1 MIWLVWDDWAKD
13 EEDLKVFGFRKGR
26 AWGDGGADGAT
37 HPVDEAAPSG
47 IDLKRR
53 VFHRNVLK
61 ALCAGS
67 LVVPGTALYAQT
79 PARSLSGST
88 VSHTQEQADIPAGK
102 PSAIAQ
108 PAETPSGASWVP
120 PAQKLTQPLPEPT
133 VPALTDNLQQY
144 VGKKVVLIQYTG
156 VEFAK
161 SDRLASELSLRQ
173 GSALT
178 SENVRQTERRLFATG
193 RYRNIDVRVLPS
205 GNDVTVIFGGVPRY
219 YVGRVQIDGI
229 REDRLTSLVEYG
241 TNLNPG
247 TAYKPEA
254 LTAAT
259 ASVKQILAQN
269 GYFEPK
275 IAIRT
280 ERDDDGQQMNVT
292 YTVVVGPSA
301 RVGNVTITGKDPG
314 ITEADFRKKGKL
326 KRSAK
331 VERETVSNTLSKLR
345 DYFQK
350 KDHLEATVSLQRSM
364 YDIATKTVNYDFLV
378 DQGPNVQVKVEGAK
392 FSKSRLHL
400 LVPVYEEGTVD
411 SDLLNEGSFNM
422 RDFLQ
427 QEGFFDAKVEVQQVH
442 PGTGGET
449 VLYTVERGMK
459 HKVQSVEI
467 SGNKY
472 FASDLLKESL
482 HVQKAD
488 AYQRA
493 GRYSAQLVQSDEKS
507 IEALYRANGFSKVK
521 VSSSVQDV
529 DTSAKGKDLKVRVIR
544 VAFKID
550 EGMQQTFGDV
560 KLNGVLPEREET
572 IAKMLQATSGQPFSL
587 LTLSGDRDTV
597 LSYLLSNGF
606 DQARIEVKQTVE
618 VNDKSKTDIA
628 FNVTEGEQVFTG
640 KVLESGIHFTH
651 PKTVNTQV
659 KVHEGDPLDQSA
671 LLETQ
676 RNLYNLAL
684 FNEVNAVV
692 QNPDGD
698 AEQKNILVQITE
710 AKRWDVTYGFG
721 LEVQTGVPSCGMYCT
736 KLGTTA
742 AQQGKAGGSP
752 RISLD
757 VSRINLHGTDNSLT
771 FHGDYGLLEEV
782 VSVTFQNPHL
792 LGNRNFSGQVAA
804 GYSNVQNISTFASST
819 LQGSFHVSHKATRK
833 DTFIYAFQYR
843 RVAVDPNSLAISADL
858 IPLLSQPVRV
868 GGPGITWFHDT
879 RSPSPLDA
887 NKGSYTSVQEFLAT
901 SKFGSQTS
909 FNRTDVSNATYYRFG
924 KKSYVFARNTRF
936 GAIFTAGK
944 NQNAGTVD
952 SPAPVACV
960 GELLNTNAS
969 CNAVPLPERL
979 YAGGATSH
987 RGFPINGAGPRD
999 LQTGF
1004 PVGGSAVF
1012 VNTFELRL
1020 PAQTLPIV
1028 GNGVSFVI
1036 FHDMGNV
1043 FYHPSDLFPS
1053 FVRFRQPDVQS
1064 CSKFTG
1070 RVGACNFNYFSH
1082 AIGLGARY
1090 HTAVGPIR
1098 LDLSYNLNPPKYPIF
1113 PTGASTAMPTLGE
1126 ASHFNFF
1133 FSIGQS
1139 F

>member
-1 MIWLVWDDWAKD
+1 MKRA
-13 EEDLKVFGFRKGR
+13 LKVFAFQIGR
-26 AWGDGGADGAT
+26 AGVDCGACGVA
-37 HPVDEAAPSG
+37 HPVDEAAPSA
-47 IDLKRR
+47 IYPVVQ
-53 VFHRNVLK
+53 VFHRYVLK

-67 LVVPGTALYAQT
+67 LVLPGTALCAQAT
-79 PARSLSGST
+79 GDT
-88 VSHTQEQADIPAGK
+88 VSGLMVSQMQRHAGM
-102 PSAIAQ
+102 PSPNPLAVSQSTGGA
-108 PAETPSGASWVP
+108 SGASWVP
-120 PAQKLTQPLPEPT
+120 PAQKPLQPLPEPT
-133 VPALTDNLQQY
+133 VARLTNNLQQY
-144 VGKKVVLIQYTG
+144 VGKKIILIQYTG

-161 SDRLASELSLRQ
+161 SDRLAAELSLRQ
-173 GSALT
+173 GDTFIA
-178 SENVRQTERRLFATG
+178 ENVRQTERRLFATG
-193 RYRNIDVRVLPS
+193 RYRNIDVRVLSS

-247 TAYKPEA
+247 TPFKQEA
-254 LTAAT
+254 LAAAT

-269 GYFEPK
+269 GYFEPR

-280 ERDDDGQQMNVT
+280 ERDDDNQQINVT

-301 RVGNVTITGKDPG
+301 RVGDVTITGKDPG

-326 KRSAK
+326 KRRVK
-331 VERETVSNTLSKLR
+331 VERETVSNALSKLR

-350 KDHLEATVSLQRSM
+350 KDHLEATVSLQRST
-364 YDIATKTVNYDFLV
+364 YTIATKTINYDFLV
-378 DQGPNVQVKVEGAK
+378 EQGPNVQVKVEGAK

-427 QEGFFDAKVEVQQVH
+427 QQGFFDAKVGVQQVH

-449 VLYTVERGMK
+449 VLYTVDRGMK

-467 SGNKY
+467 TGNKY
-472 FASDLLKESL
+472 FASDLLKDSL
-482 HVQKAD
+482 RIQKAD

-493 GRYSAQLVQSDEKS
+493 GRYSAQLAQSDEKN
-507 IEALYRANGFSKVK
+507 IAALYRANGFSKVK

-529 DTSAKGKDLKVRVIR
+529 DTSAQGKDLKVRVIK

-550 EGMQQTFGDV
+550 EGMQQTFGEV
-560 KLNGVLPEREET
+560 KLNGIPPERVET
-572 IAKMLQATSGQPFSL
+572 VAKMLQATPGQPFSL

-606 DQARIEVKQTVE
+606 DQARIEVKQTVD
-618 VNDKSKTDIA
+618 VNDQLKTDIA
-628 FNVTEGEQVFTG
+628 FNVMEGEQVFTG
-640 KVLESGIHFTH
+640 KVLESGIHFTR
-651 PKTVNTQV
+651 PKTVTTQV
-659 KVHEGDPLDQSA
+659 KMHEGDPLDQSA
-671 LLETQ
+671 LVETQ

-692 QNPDGD
+692 QNPEGD
-698 AEQKNILVQITE
+698 AEQKNVLVQITE

-721 LEVQTGVPSCGMYCT
+721 LEVQTGVPNCGMYCT
-736 KLGTTA
+736 KEGSTA

-757 VSRINLHGTDNSLT
+757 VSRINLRGTDNSLT

-792 LGNRNFSGQVAA
+792 FGNRKLAGQIAG

-819 LQGSFHVSHKATRK
+819 LQGSFHVTQKATRK
-833 DTFIYAFQYR
+833 DTFIYTFQYR

-858 IPLLSQPVRV
+858 IPILSQPVRV

-887 NKGSYTSVQEFLAT
+887 NKGSYTSIQEFLAT

-909 FNRTDVSNATYYRFG
+909 FNRTDVSNATYYRLG
-924 KKSYVFARNTRF
+924 KKSYVFARNTRV
-936 GAIFTAGK
+936 GAIYTAGK
-944 NQNAGTVD
+944 NQNAGTVG
-952 SPAPVACV
+952 SPAPAACV
-960 GELLNTNAS
+960 GELLNSNAS

-1028 GNGVSFVI
+1028 GNSVSFVL

-1053 FVRFRQPDVQS
+1053 FIRFRQPDVQS
-1064 CSKFTG
+1064 CSTTTG
-1070 RVGACNFNYFSH
+1070 TIGTCKFNYFSH
-1082 AIGLGARY
+1082 AIGVGARY
-1090 HTAVGPIR
+1090 HTAVGPVR

-1113 PTGASTAMPTLGE
+1113 PTGASTATPTLGQ